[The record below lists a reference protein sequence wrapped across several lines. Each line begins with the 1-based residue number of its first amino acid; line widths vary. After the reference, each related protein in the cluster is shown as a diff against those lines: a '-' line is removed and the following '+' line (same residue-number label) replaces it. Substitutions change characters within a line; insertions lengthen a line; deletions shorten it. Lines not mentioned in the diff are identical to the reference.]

1 MDDGVSRR
9 RFLHTASASMAGG
22 MALPAAAQEGVP
34 PTMDVIREQP
44 RDVPVVADVDVCV
57 LGGSCTGVFAAVA
70 AARLGASVALV
81 EWNGFFG
88 GVATASLVNVW
99 HSLFDA
105 KFQQQIIGGLTAEMI
120 ERLDPEILR
129 YINEFS
135 YGTIYARPRFS
146 VKQRQ
151 LLALMANIVLDRSEV
166 RPHIRNAL
174 NLGWEKD
181 DVMEV
186 IATSIVYGGFPVA
199 ASALKIAD
207 EVFCEW
213 DEEQGAGD

>member
-1 MDDGVSRR
+1 MERSELFKKGAEIRRQMVGDD
-9 RFLHTASASMAGG
+9 
-22 MALPAAAQEGVP
+22 PAMNE
-34 PTMDVIREQP
+34 
-44 RDVPVVADVDVCV
+44 
-57 LGGSCTGVFAAVA
+57 
-70 AARLGASVALV
+70 RLS
-81 EWNGFFG
+81 
-88 GVATASLVNVW
+88 
-99 HSLFDA
+99 
-105 KFQQQIIGGLTAEMI
+105 MI
-120 ERLDPEILR
+120 EKLDPEILR

-174 NLGWEKD
+174 NLGWEKE

-207 EVFCEW
+207 EVFREW
-213 DEEQGAGD
+213 DEAHEADK

>member
-1 MDDGVSRR
+1 MERSELFEKGAEIRRQMVGDD
-9 RFLHTASASMAGG
+9 
-22 MALPAAAQEGVP
+22 PAMNE
-34 PTMDVIREQP
+34 
-44 RDVPVVADVDVCV
+44 
-57 LGGSCTGVFAAVA
+57 
-70 AARLGASVALV
+70 RLS
-81 EWNGFFG
+81 
-88 GVATASLVNVW
+88 
-99 HSLFDA
+99 
-105 KFQQQIIGGLTAEMI
+105 MI
-120 ERLDPEILR
+120 EKLDPEILR

-174 NLGWEKD
+174 NLGWEKE

-199 ASALKIAD
+199 ASALKVAD
-207 EVFCEW
+207 EVFREW
-213 DEEQGAGD
+213 DEAQEADK

>member
-1 MDDGVSRR
+1 MAHSELYEKGAAIRR
-9 RFLHTASASMAGG
+9 G
-22 MALPAAAQEGVP
+22 MVGDNPAME
-34 PTMDVIREQP
+34 
-44 RDVPVVADVDVCV
+44 
-57 LGGSCTGVFAAVA
+57 
-70 AARLGASVALV
+70 ARLG
-81 EWNGFFG
+81 
-88 GVATASLVNVW
+88 
-99 HSLFDA
+99 
-105 KFQQQIIGGLTAEMI
+105 MI

-135 YGTIYARPRFS
+135 YGTIYARPRFD

-174 NLGWEKD
+174 NLGWEKE

-199 ASALKIAD
+199 ASALKVAD
-207 EVFCEW
+207 EVFREW
-213 DEEQGAGD
+213 DEEHEAGE